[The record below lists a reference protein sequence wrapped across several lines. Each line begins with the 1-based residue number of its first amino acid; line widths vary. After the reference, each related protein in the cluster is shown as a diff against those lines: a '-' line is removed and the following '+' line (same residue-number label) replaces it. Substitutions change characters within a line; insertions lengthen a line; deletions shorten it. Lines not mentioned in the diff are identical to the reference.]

1 MDLIEAR
8 MVDYYGPERL
18 EALERLLYPD
28 TPSAER
34 WNPESWG
41 TGPEAAAGQQA
52 MMEMLG

>member
-28 TPSAER
+28 TPTER
-34 WNPESWG
+34 WDPDSWG
-41 TGPEAAAGQQA
+41 SGPEAAAGQRA